1 MNPYHRPDNRQII
14 KRIIIKGTLRLDT
27 PTCLGTGD
35 NDSLIDL
42 SLLRDNLNK
51 NLALLTGSSIA
62 GALRNYLREYCKGYC
77 QHDLRGDVVTK
88 LFGDLFNYIN
98 EVQLSEQ
105 DKIEKRKMDNQS
117 LLIVDDA
124 ISSSSMQT
132 ELRDGVKINSVTR
145 TAENKR
151 KYDLE
156 LLEVGTEFPLN
167 FELLVEEEK
176 SEHKLKKALAIAL
189 DGLTQGKISIGMK
202 KHRGFGRCHV
212 KEWQVW
218 EFDLRNPDE
227 RLAWLN
233 FKHWKQ
239 GLFSSHT
246 THESIQKALGLF
258 LDEKE
263 DERDFCAIHAKFTL
277 ATPLL
282 IRSGQASSDKAPDVV
297 HLKSRRNGELKPILS
312 GTALAGVLRHRA
324 ERIIKTIGKN
334 TSIIEDIFGSDL
346 EQKENKYAKASRL
359 VVHESVIKEST
370 DLVQNRIAIDR
381 FTGGALHGAL
391 FNEQPVFVTDQTE
404 LNLEIELRKP
414 ADNEIGLLL
423 LLLKDLWTGD
433 LPIGG
438 ASSIG
443 RGRLQGKEATI
454 TLRTSQED
462 TTWTIWQS
470 SPNESSVIS
479 DVESLEKFVAAL

>member
-1 MNPYHRPDNRQII
+1 MNHKRTTIRNQRKINE
-14 KRIIIKGTLRLDT
+14 RIIVHGILVLDT
-27 PTCLGTGD
+27 PTCLGSGD
-35 NDSLIDL
+35 RDSDIDL
-42 SLLRDNLNK
+42 KLLRDSIEDK
-51 NLALLTGSSIA
+51 ALLMGSSIA
-62 GALRNYLREYCKGYC
+62 GGLRNYLQEYQNGYEA
-77 QHDLRGDVVTK
+77 LEESL
-88 LFGDLFNYIN
+88 LFGGHRSCEDG
-98 EVQLSEQ
+98 
-105 DKIEKRKMDNQS
+105 DQS
-117 LLIVDDA
+117 PLIVNDA
-124 ISSSSMQT
+124 LSNKLIQV
-132 ELRDGVKINSVTR
+132 ELRDGVKINNITR
-145 TAENKR
+145 TAEPKA

-156 LLEVGTEFPLN
+156 LLEAGTQFDIL
-167 FELLVEEEK
+167 FELLIESNREQLVKELVIV
-176 SEHKLKKALAIAL
+176 LK
-189 DGLTQGKISIGMK
+189 GLESGEISIGMK
-202 KHRGFGRCHV
+202 KHRGMGRCHITGW
-212 KEWQVW
+212 KVW
-218 EFDLRNPDE
+218 KFDMRKSDE
-227 RLAWLN
+227 KLAWLK
-233 FKHWKQ
+233 FEHWQ
-239 GLFSSHT
+239 TNLLPSDLSHQ
-246 THESIQKALGLF
+246 SIEKALGLF
-258 LDEKE
+258 LNEKE
-263 DERDFCAIHAKFTL
+263 DKRARLTINAKFTL
-277 ATPLL
+277 ASPLL

-346 EQKENKYAKASRL
+346 EQKENKHAKASRL

-414 ADNEIGLLL
+414 ADKEIGLLL

-462 TTWTIWQS
+462 TTWTIWQC
-470 SPNESSVIS
+470 SPNESLVIS